1 MPLPPTLRKRM
12 APGVSDP
19 LRDSLLQELEDYLKH
34 EGPPGDGG
42 KRRESFSS
50 EENVERATLGDRGQL
65 GSSAVRGRTRP
76 HRGKGL
82 AGSRESTNPPWQGA
96 CGQPIEHDPTVARG
110 LRAAEPQGTAWY
122 NRTDFPSFVLAR
134 PLCPLSFDHEQ
145 SGRLEEQIRLS
156 DLQQLQATFSSH
168 RSSRHSE
175 DEDDDAAE
183 AEGASRGTQGSRNC
197 FFVNKNV
204 SHRTVA
210 VTNND
215 VATFVGGPPQ
225 GRERRRRRA
234 SSRPAGAMNRAEF
247 RQSLRELLGSD
258 RWGEQMD
265 GLFDKVD
272 TSGDGYVDWGDFC
285 TYMLMQYRER
295 DFARARH
302 EAPFPPLALVI
313 RHCTHNKQEVCTR
326 LLALDSPAPLRFV
339 SVSKEGVL
347 TVWDRHLRLQRS
359 FQEEVEDPRGGKRRF
374 RTWSTD
380 AVVLPDVHKIAVS
393 TTSRDIRFYD
403 ISTPNFTQE
412 FQLFALNNVPTCMHY
427 SFNEKAPGSPSV
439 LLWGDD
445 SGAVNLLTI
454 LQPHAGLFEKPFS
467 REEGVRRIFMQDL
480 GDHARLLK
488 LRVIPG
494 VHEGPVRALRFVAEE
509 GGGGRGGGEDDRGG
523 LLFSCCE
530 SARTSLVVRD
540 VAGRR
545 KPYVWSMSKG
555 CQCFD
560 YSRELTLVAAAGAD
574 CLVHVWNRYVTSR
587 PVVRLQGHAAPV
599 LALAI
604 VHERRTLISYGKD
617 AVVKVW
623 DLQEQHACLQTL
635 CVRFPCVQPGRTLRH
650 GDFPLLLLPP
660 PLHGVLASCADYVAL
675 LPLGVPEARGAGIYT
690 HGTALSAAAYNP
702 LFRQVVTGG
711 EDSCVIVWD
720 VETGAKWLALNNAHG
735 EEEITSLGFDS
746 SGRRLLTGAR
756 NGTVKVWNVQ
766 NGHNLLKLQAVGA
779 AEVTGVACL
788 REHKLLTVG
797 WNRKILLYDDSNP
810 DVTALKADSSWKGG
824 QLHREDILAL
834 SYSPALGLLATASY
848 DGAIFVWSA
857 ETQKL
862 FLRLG
867 EHGSSRP
874 PRPVDRLLFLQAR
887 AADAGLRDAA
897 LLLSSEGGCVHWWQ
911 LYGQQQRH
919 LGSFYTPARPD
930 ELVLGLASSHDDGV
944 LVTGDTAGFLRA
956 WDVRAYGLRAGGTV
970 WLPPSHRT
978 LLFFCSHN
986 NHRHSMFTY
995 VRHRNRKKKLKPSVP
1010 SSHKPKAAAARP
1022 TRVHAPRDRWRYRS
1036 SFVASTPRVTSAT
1049 SGRWILSGWM
1059 RLAQE
1064 DDGGA
1069 EASPPCLRSW
1079 LAHTRA
1085 VVHAEVLRLDSTSY
1099 VMSASGDRTAKLWTL
1114 LGEPVGTFGQERPWD
1129 LKDPATYGAQLAP
1142 VADSQEAG
1150 PAQGPRKPSPR
1161 SSETGERETAGRD
1174 AGRDAGHDAGRD
1186 AGSSPDSLA
1195 VAEQE
1200 ERSHGKTQES
1210 RSPSETE
1217 LLEEQKRSSRS
1228 EEEPTNEDAAAVRLG
1243 TDRSANASG
1252 VARQE
1257 RRARYSAVNI
1267 AKTARFESLCSPFQ
1281 ALVTPEVVA
1290 VQLPADLPMTARMR
1304 SRGVS
1309 CRSEGE
1315 LRALRLKSLEWE
1327 QEAPAEG
1334 VAAQEHPSVR
1344 PGPPQSRR

>member
-1 MPLPPTLRKRM
+1 
-12 APGVSDP
+12 
-19 LRDSLLQELEDYLKH
+19 
-34 EGPPGDGG
+34 
-42 KRRESFSS
+42 
-50 EENVERATLGDRGQL
+50 
-65 GSSAVRGRTRP
+65 
-76 HRGKGL
+76 
-82 AGSRESTNPPWQGA
+82 
-96 CGQPIEHDPTVARG
+96 
-110 LRAAEPQGTAWY
+110 
-122 NRTDFPSFVLAR
+122 
-134 PLCPLSFDHEQ
+134 
-145 SGRLEEQIRLS
+145 
-156 DLQQLQATFSSH
+156 
-168 RSSRHSE
+168 
-175 DEDDDAAE
+175 
-183 AEGASRGTQGSRNC
+183 
-197 FFVNKNV
+197 
-204 SHRTVA
+204 
-210 VTNND
+210 
-215 VATFVGGPPQ
+215 
-225 GRERRRRRA
+225 
-234 SSRPAGAMNRAEF
+234 MNRAEF

-272 TSGDGYVDWGDFC
+272 ASGGGYVDWGDFC
-285 TYMLMQYRER
+285 AYMLMQYRER

-403 ISTPNFTQE
+403 VSTPNFTQE

-494 VHEGPVRALRFVAEE
+494 VHEGPVRAIRFVAEG
-509 GGGGRGGGEDDRGG
+509 GGGGREGGEDDRGG

-530 SARTSLVVRD
+530 SAPHLSGGARRGRVAEAVRVEHEQGLPVLRLQPRAD
-540 VAGRR
+540 AGGGGGRR
-545 KPYVWSMSKG
+545 LP
-555 CQCFD
+555 
-560 YSRELTLVAAAGAD
+560 GAR
-574 CLVHVWNRYVTSR
+574 VE
-587 PVVRLQGHAAPV
+587 PV
-599 LALAI
+599 L
-604 VHERRTLISYGKD
+604 
-617 AVVKVW
+617 KVW
-623 DLQEQHACLQTL
+623 DLQEHACLQTL

-690 HGTALSAAAYNP
+690 HATALSAAAYNP

-766 NGHNLLKLQAVGA
+766 NGHNLLRLQAVGA

-797 WNRKILLYDDSNP
+797 WNRKILLYDDSKP

-834 SYSPALGLLATASY
+834 SYSPALGLLATGSY

-887 AADAGLRDAA
+887 AAVAGLRDAA

-919 LGSFYTPARPD
+919 LGERGRCGGVAALPAL
-930 ELVLGLASSHDDGV
+930 LVGAHPSRGPRRGAAARLGLLRGERLRRPHGQAVDAARRARGN
-944 LVTGDTAGFLRA
+944 LRA
-956 WDVRAYGLRAGGTV
+956 AAALGPEGPSDVRRAARSRRRQPGGRASGGAAGIRSSIVGERRAGDRRARRRARRRTRRRTRRRARRRTLPGESGGGGAGGETSGQDAGVSLAQRDRAAGGTEAE
-970 WLPPSHRT
+970 PAERGGTHER
-978 LLFFCSHN
+978 
-986 NHRHSMFTY
+986 
-995 VRHRNRKKKLKPSVP
+995 
-1010 SSHKPKAAAARP
+1010 
-1022 TRVHAPRDRWRYRS
+1022 
-1036 SFVASTPRVTSAT
+1036 
-1049 SGRWILSGWM
+1049 GR
-1059 RLAQE
+1059 
-1064 DDGGA
+1064 GGGPA
-1069 EASPPCLRSW
+1069 WHGSER
-1079 LAHTRA
+1079 
-1085 VVHAEVLRLDSTSY
+1085 
-1099 VMSASGDRTAKLWTL
+1099 
-1114 LGEPVGTFGQERPWD
+1114 EPVGS
-1129 LKDPATYGAQLAP
+1129 GAAGAP
-1142 VADSQEAG
+1142 RSLLGRQHRQDGSLRVSLL
-1150 PAQGPRKPSPR
+1150 PIPSPR
-1161 SSETGERETAGRD
+1161 HAGGGGRAAAGRLAHDGAD
-1174 AGRDAGHDAGRD
+1174 A
-1186 AGSSPDSLA
+1186 
-1195 VAEQE
+1195 
-1200 ERSHGKTQES
+1200 
-1210 RSPSETE
+1210 
-1217 LLEEQKRSSRS
+1217 
-1228 EEEPTNEDAAAVRLG
+1228 EPR
-1243 TDRSANASG
+1243 
-1252 VARQE
+1252 
-1257 RRARYSAVNI
+1257 
-1267 AKTARFESLCSPFQ
+1267 
-1281 ALVTPEVVA
+1281 
-1290 VQLPADLPMTARMR
+1290 
-1304 SRGVS
+1304 
-1309 CRSEGE
+1309 GE
-1315 LRALRLKSLEWE
+1315 LPLGGG
-1327 QEAPAEG
+1327 APG
-1334 VAAQEHPSVR
+1334 PAAQEPRVGAGGPGGRGS
-1344 PGPPQSRR
+1344 GPPGAGEHIRAAGPSAEP

>member
-1 MPLPPTLRKRM
+1 
-12 APGVSDP
+12 
-19 LRDSLLQELEDYLKH
+19 
-34 EGPPGDGG
+34 
-42 KRRESFSS
+42 
-50 EENVERATLGDRGQL
+50 
-65 GSSAVRGRTRP
+65 
-76 HRGKGL
+76 
-82 AGSRESTNPPWQGA
+82 
-96 CGQPIEHDPTVARG
+96 
-110 LRAAEPQGTAWY
+110 
-122 NRTDFPSFVLAR
+122 
-134 PLCPLSFDHEQ
+134 
-145 SGRLEEQIRLS
+145 
-156 DLQQLQATFSSH
+156 
-168 RSSRHSE
+168 
-175 DEDDDAAE
+175 
-183 AEGASRGTQGSRNC
+183 
-197 FFVNKNV
+197 
-204 SHRTVA
+204 
-210 VTNND
+210 
-215 VATFVGGPPQ
+215 
-225 GRERRRRRA
+225 
-234 SSRPAGAMNRAEF
+234 MNRAEF

-272 TSGDGYVDWGDFC
+272 ASGGGYVDWGDFC
-285 TYMLMQYRER
+285 AYMLMQYRER

-403 ISTPNFTQE
+403 VSTPNFTQE

-494 VHEGPVRALRFVAEE
+494 VHEGPVRAIRFVAEG
-509 GGGGRGGGEDDRGG
+509 GGGGREGGEDDRGG

-530 SARTSLVVRD
+530 SAPHLSGGARRGRVAEAVRVEHEQGLPVLRLQPRAD
-540 VAGRR
+540 AGGGGGRR
-545 KPYVWSMSKG
+545 LP
-555 CQCFD
+555 
-560 YSRELTLVAAAGAD
+560 GAR
-574 CLVHVWNRYVTSR
+574 VE
-587 PVVRLQGHAAPV
+587 PV
-599 LALAI
+599 L
-604 VHERRTLISYGKD
+604 
-617 AVVKVW
+617 KVW
-623 DLQEQHACLQTL
+623 DLQEHACLQTL

-690 HGTALSAAAYNP
+690 HATALSAAAYNP

-766 NGHNLLKLQAVGA
+766 NGHNLLRLQAVGA

-797 WNRKILLYDDSNP
+797 WNRKILLYDDSKP

-834 SYSPALGLLATASY
+834 SYSPALGLLATGSY

-887 AADAGLRDAA
+887 AAVAGLRDAA

-919 LGSFYTPARPD
+919 LGSFYAAARPD
-930 ELVLGLASSHDDGV
+930 ELALGLASSHDDGV
-944 LVTGDTAGFLRA
+944 LVTGDTAGYLRA
-956 WDVRAYGLRAGGTV
+956 WDVRAYGLRAG
-970 WLPPSHRT
+970 
-978 LLFFCSHN
+978 
-986 NHRHSMFTY
+986 
-995 VRHRNRKKKLKPSVP
+995 
-1010 SSHKPKAAAARP
+1010 
-1022 TRVHAPRDRWRYRS
+1022 
-1036 SFVASTPRVTSAT
+1036 ST
-1049 SGRWILSGWM
+1049 
-1059 RLAQE
+1059 E
-1064 DDGGA
+1064 NEGGA

-1079 LAHTRA
+1079 LAHTQA
-1085 VVHAEVLRLDSTSY
+1085 VVHVEVLRLDSASY
-1099 VMSASGDRTAKLWTL
+1099 VVSASGDRTAKLWTL
-1114 LGEPVGTFGQERPWD
+1114 LGEPVGTFGQQRPWD
-1129 LKDPATYGAQLAP
+1129 LKDPATYGEQLAP

-1150 PAQGPRKPSPR
+1150 RAEGPRESAPR
-1161 SSETGERETAGRD
+1161 SSESGERETAGRD
-1174 AGRDAGHDAGRD
+1174 AGRDAGHDAGHDAGRD
-1186 AGSSPDSLA
+1186 AGPSPESLV

-1200 ERSHGKTQES
+1200 ERPPGKTQES
-1210 RSPSETE
+1210 RSPNETE
-1217 LLEEQKRSSRS
+1217 PLEEQKRSPRS
-1228 EEEPTNEDAAAVRLG
+1228 EEEPTNGDVAAVRLG
-1243 TDRSANASG
+1243 TDRNANLSG

-1327 QEAPAEG
+1327 QEAPAAEG
-1334 VAAQEHPSVR
+1334 VAPQEQANTSVP
-1344 PGPPQSRR
+1344 PGPPPSRR

>member
-1 MPLPPTLRKRM
+1 
-12 APGVSDP
+12 
-19 LRDSLLQELEDYLKH
+19 
-34 EGPPGDGG
+34 
-42 KRRESFSS
+42 
-50 EENVERATLGDRGQL
+50 
-65 GSSAVRGRTRP
+65 
-76 HRGKGL
+76 
-82 AGSRESTNPPWQGA
+82 
-96 CGQPIEHDPTVARG
+96 
-110 LRAAEPQGTAWY
+110 
-122 NRTDFPSFVLAR
+122 
-134 PLCPLSFDHEQ
+134 
-145 SGRLEEQIRLS
+145 
-156 DLQQLQATFSSH
+156 
-168 RSSRHSE
+168 
-175 DEDDDAAE
+175 
-183 AEGASRGTQGSRNC
+183 
-197 FFVNKNV
+197 
-204 SHRTVA
+204 
-210 VTNND
+210 
-215 VATFVGGPPQ
+215 
-225 GRERRRRRA
+225 
-234 SSRPAGAMNRAEF
+234 MNRAEF

-509 GGGGRGGGEDDRGG
+509 GGGGGGGGAGAGGGGGRGGGEDDRGG

-956 WDVRAYGLRAGGTV
+956 WDVRAYGLRAGGT
-970 WLPPSHRT
+970 
-978 LLFFCSHN
+978 
-986 NHRHSMFTY
+986 
-995 VRHRNRKKKLKPSVP
+995 
-1010 SSHKPKAAAARP
+1010 
-1022 TRVHAPRDRWRYRS
+1022 
-1036 SFVASTPRVTSAT
+1036 
-1049 SGRWILSGWM
+1049 
-1059 RLAQE
+1059 E

-1174 AGRDAGHDAGRD
+1174 AGRDAGHDAG
-1186 AGSSPDSLA
+1186 SSPDSLA

-1200 ERSHGKTQES
+1200 ERSQGKTQES

>member
-1 MPLPPTLRKRM
+1 
-12 APGVSDP
+12 
-19 LRDSLLQELEDYLKH
+19 
-34 EGPPGDGG
+34 
-42 KRRESFSS
+42 
-50 EENVERATLGDRGQL
+50 
-65 GSSAVRGRTRP
+65 
-76 HRGKGL
+76 
-82 AGSRESTNPPWQGA
+82 
-96 CGQPIEHDPTVARG
+96 
-110 LRAAEPQGTAWY
+110 
-122 NRTDFPSFVLAR
+122 
-134 PLCPLSFDHEQ
+134 
-145 SGRLEEQIRLS
+145 
-156 DLQQLQATFSSH
+156 
-168 RSSRHSE
+168 
-175 DEDDDAAE
+175 
-183 AEGASRGTQGSRNC
+183 
-197 FFVNKNV
+197 
-204 SHRTVA
+204 
-210 VTNND
+210 
-215 VATFVGGPPQ
+215 
-225 GRERRRRRA
+225 
-234 SSRPAGAMNRAEF
+234 MNRAEF

-285 TYMLMQYRER
+285 AYMLMQYRER

-403 ISTPNFTQE
+403 VSTPNFTQE

-494 VHEGPVRALRFVAEE
+494 VHEGPVRALRFVAEG
-509 GGGGRGGGEDDRGG
+509 GGGGREVGEDDRGG

-540 VAGRR
+540 VAGWR

-587 PVVRLQGHAAPV
+587 AVVRLQGHAAPV

-623 DLQEQHACLQTL
+623 DLQEHACLQTL

-690 HGTALSAAAYNP
+690 HATALSAAAYNP

-766 NGHNLLKLQAVGA
+766 NGHNLLRLQAVGA

-797 WNRKILLYDDSNP
+797 WNRKILLYDDSKP

-834 SYSPALGLLATASY
+834 SYSPALGLLATGSY

-887 AADAGLRDAA
+887 AAVAGLRDAA

-919 LGSFYTPARPD
+919 LGSFYAAARPD
-930 ELVLGLASSHDDGV
+930 ELALGLASSHDDGV
-944 LVTGDTAGFLRA
+944 LVTGDTAGYLRA
-956 WDVRAYGLRAGGTV
+956 WDVRTYGLRAG
-970 WLPPSHRT
+970 
-978 LLFFCSHN
+978 CSTEN
-986 NHRHSMFTY
+986 
-995 VRHRNRKKKLKPSVP
+995 
-1010 SSHKPKAAAARP
+1010 
-1022 TRVHAPRDRWRYRS
+1022 
-1036 SFVASTPRVTSAT
+1036 
-1049 SGRWILSGWM
+1049 
-1059 RLAQE
+1059 
-1064 DDGGA
+1064 DGGA

-1079 LAHTRA
+1079 LAHTQA
-1085 VVHAEVLRLDSTSY
+1085 VVHAEVLRLDSASY
-1099 VMSASGDRTAKLWTL
+1099 VASASGDRTAKLWTL
-1114 LGEPVGTFGQERPWD
+1114 LGEPVGTFGQQRPWD

-1142 VADSQEAG
+1142 VDDSQEAG
-1150 PAQGPRKPSPR
+1150 RAEGPRESAPR
-1161 SSETGERETAGRD
+1161 SSESGERETAGRD
-1174 AGRDAGHDAGRD
+1174 AGHDAGP
-1186 AGSSPDSLA
+1186 SPESLA

-1200 ERSHGKTQES
+1200 ERSQGKTQES
-1210 RSPSETE
+1210 HSPSETE
-1217 LLEEQKRSSRS
+1217 PLEEQKRRPQS
-1228 EEEPTNEDAAAVRLG
+1228 EEEPTNGDVAAVRVG
-1243 TDRSANASG
+1243 TDRSANLSG

-1327 QEAPAEG
+1327 QEAPAAEG
-1334 VAAQEHPSVR
+1334 VAAQEQANPSVR